1 MLVVASA
8 PPSRPLAPYAA
19 AAAPSGLGAAAGSR
33 RSTSFFHQHASS
45 ALFRFQFLRIV
56 QKNAAHQQHRCCD
69 VCGVR
74 AHDAAAS
81 CGQRRP
87 LSRTPRERGLCAR
100 RGTGLPAEGGAAGE
114 RRAGSVPSSWG
125 ALETPRGRARWL
137 GTDRC
142 RVLSSLRNRF
152 VCDEISSNLTARPG
166 RNFAAR
172 NLYDNEPTCGLPSL
186 KKNSP

>member
-1 MLVVASA
+1 MDGGE
-8 PPSRPLAPYAA
+8 PP
-19 AAAPSGLGAAAGSR
+19 GE
-33 RSTSFFHQHASS
+33 
-45 ALFRFQFLRIV
+45 
-56 QKNAAHQQHRCCD
+56 CCD

-142 RVLSSLRNRF
+142 RVLSSLRTRF

-186 KKNSP
+186 KKIPPRGCGGAGSVLHEKRPGLPAPPRNGDGPAAGVTRMLLSPPTQGRRRRKGFTRMYEYA

>member
-1 MLVVASA
+1 MRGHGRGE
-8 PPSRPLAPYAA
+8 PP
-19 AAAPSGLGAAAGSR
+19 GE
-33 RSTSFFHQHASS
+33 
-45 ALFRFQFLRIV
+45 
-56 QKNAAHQQHRCCD
+56 CCD

-100 RGTGLPAEGGAAGE
+100 RGTGLPAEGGGAGE

-142 RVLSSLRNRF
+142 RDTVLRSLRTRF
-152 VCDEISSNLTARPG
+152 VYDEISSNLTARPG

-186 KKNSP
+186 KKNFPLESIVLRVTTACNIFLCYLTYLEVE